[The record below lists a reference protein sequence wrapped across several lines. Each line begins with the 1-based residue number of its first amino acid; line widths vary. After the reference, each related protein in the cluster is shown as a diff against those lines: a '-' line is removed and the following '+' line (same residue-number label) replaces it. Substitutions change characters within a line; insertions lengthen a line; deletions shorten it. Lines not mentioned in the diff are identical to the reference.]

1 MRSETRHSASLR
13 DNGAMKRTLILSGLL
28 VFAMSA
34 PASART
40 VYRCVKN
47 STVSLSTAPEPGS
60 KCEKKEIKDDAAKV
74 PNLWGNLGNINGTL
88 YEGKVNGKTVYT
100 TRKLPGF
107 EPVLKFFVETPKD
120 SPAHTGLGKVSKPRL
135 DMFAAD
141 FKAAAKTHKVDDA
154 FLRAIAHAESG
165 FNVNA
170 TSPKGAQGLMQLMP
184 GTAKSLG
191 VSNPYA
197 SKEAIDGGAKMLK
210 QLLARYKGDYAKAA
224 AAYNAGAGAVAKYGG
239 IPPYRETLAYVE
251 KVTALHASYRKA
263 MKLPP
268 LKPLLTAAQ

>member
-1 MRSETRHSASLR
+1 
-13 DNGAMKRTLILSGLL
+13 MKSTLLLSTLL
-28 VFAMSA
+28 AFVISA
-34 PASART
+34 PVSART
-40 VYRCVKN
+40 VYRCIKN

-74 PNLWGNLGNINGTL
+74 PNLWGNLGVINGTL
-88 YEGKVNGKTVYT
+88 YEGTVNGKTVYT
-100 TRKLPGF
+100 TRKMRGF

-120 SPAHTGLGKVSKPRL
+120 SPAHTGLGRLTKPRL
-135 DMFAAD
+135 DMYAAE
-141 FKAAAKTHKVDDA
+141 FRSASKLHKVDDA

-165 FNVNA
+165 FDANA

-191 VSNPYA
+191 VSNPYV
-197 SKEAIDGGAKMLK
+197 SKEAINGGAKMLK
-210 QLLARYKGDYAKAA
+210 QLLARYQGDYVKAA
-224 AAYNAGAGAVAKYGG
+224 AAYNAGAGAVAKFGG

-263 MKLPP
+263 LKLPP
-268 LKPLLTAAQ
+268 LKPVLTAAQ